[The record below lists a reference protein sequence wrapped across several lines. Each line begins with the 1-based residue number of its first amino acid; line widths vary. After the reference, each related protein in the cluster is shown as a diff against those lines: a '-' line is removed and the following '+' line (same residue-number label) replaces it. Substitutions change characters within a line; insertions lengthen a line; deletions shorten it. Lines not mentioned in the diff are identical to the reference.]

1 MIEKIFNKKYIDL
14 SKIVSMELDS
24 VYDTNTIDC
33 IKFDIQLIDKPL
45 VIECPKANLRS
56 STSEE
61 NENSTKEEFER
72 ILLLWKSINKPVE
85 TTNEQPIDKAFRK
98 LKEENYYKI
107 CISAK
112 ICPKCGGNIIPF
124 LNGHKK
130 SDYKTGYHYVACEND
145 STHYNSNS

>member
-72 ILLLWKSINKPVE
+72 ILLLWKSINK
-85 TTNEQPIDKAFRK
+85 
-98 LKEENYYKI
+98 
-107 CISAK
+107 
-112 ICPKCGGNIIPF
+112 
-124 LNGHKK
+124 
-130 SDYKTGYHYVACEND
+130 
-145 STHYNSNS
+145 